1 MKIAGQGFLYIF
13 ADSQR
18 KRERKREKP
27 KIEPA
32 PATTT
37 TKPEISL
44 IYGRRGGGQKQ
55 RNRALNIFLGEKL
68 KREPREVAA

>member
-18 KRERKREKP
+18 KREKP

-37 TKPEISL
+37 TKPKIPL